1 MNVSLTECGDEPQRL
16 RLTYARDESLRFISH
31 QDEFRMWERTIR
43 RTQMPLAYKKGFNP
57 QPHMQFAAPLG
68 VGFSGSRELM
78 DFRLESPLPETEV
91 AVRLTKALVPGVRIV
106 NLQTVELRSTPLQ
119 ATLLGADYTLLVQTS
134 GLPDGHSRVREFQVR
149 TEIWRARQRK
159 GRAYRYNLRPLVHE
173 LSYAGPTADG
183 LHVAFPLRVQLL
195 EGATGRPDEVLAE
208 LGLTDFPHLLHRDR
222 LYFSS
227 QAEDAA
233 VFASYALVRQA
244 DIAFPE
250 ETQSRPRKHR
260 RQKPQRD
267 RQHTQGKGDSM
278 DRPQDFGSKAADEF
292 R

>member
-1 MNVSLTECGDEPQRL
+1 MNVFPTEGGTEPQRL
-16 RLTYARDESLRFISH
+16 RLTYARGESLRFISH

-43 RTQMPLAYKKGFNP
+43 RTRMPLAYKKGFNP

-78 DFRLESPLPETEV
+78 DFRLETPLPETEV
-91 AVRLTKALVPGVRIV
+91 AERLTKALAPGVKIV

-119 ATLLGADYTLLVQTS
+119 ASLLGADYTLLVQTAA
-134 GLPDGHSRVREFQVR
+134 LPDGHRRVDEFLER
-149 TEIWRARQRK
+149 TEIWRTRQRK
-159 GRAYRYNLRPLVHE
+159 GREYRYNLRPVVHE
-173 LSYAGPTADG
+173 LSFAGPTADG
-183 LHVAFPLRVQLL
+183 QNVAFQLRVQLL

-227 QAEDAA
+227 EAEDAA
-233 VFASYALVRQA
+233 VFVPYTLVRQA
-244 DIAFPE
+244 DIAFSKEAKPKV
-250 ETQSRPRKHR
+250 QR
-260 RQKPQRD
+260 RTRV
-267 RQHTQGKGDSM
+267 HTQGKGISV
-278 DRPQDFGSKAADEF
+278 DRPQAFGNKAADEF

>member
-1 MNVSLTECGDEPQRL
+1 MNVSSTERGGGPQRL

-43 RTQMPLAYKKGFNP
+43 RTQMPLAYKHGFNP

-78 DFRLESPLPETEV
+78 DFRLERPLPEAEVTE
-91 AVRLTKALVPGVRIV
+91 RLTRALVPGVRIV
-106 NLQTVELRSTPLQ
+106 HLQTVGLQATPLQ
-119 ATLLGADYTLLVQTS
+119 ATLLGADYTLRVQTA
-134 GLPDGHSRVREFQVR
+134 GLPDGPRRVREFLER
-149 TEIWRARQRK
+149 TAIWRTRQRK
-159 GRAYRYNLRPLVHE
+159 GREYRYNLRPVVHE

-183 LHVAFPLRVQLL
+183 LHVALQLRVQML

-222 LYFSS
+222 LYFASN
-227 QAEDAA
+227 AEDAA
-233 VFASYALVRQA
+233 VFAPYTLARQS
-244 DIAFPE
+244 DIAWPE
-250 ETQSRPRKHR
+250 AVPPKRKARSRR
-260 RQKPQRD
+260 RQ
-267 RQHTQGKGDSM
+267 HAQGKENRS